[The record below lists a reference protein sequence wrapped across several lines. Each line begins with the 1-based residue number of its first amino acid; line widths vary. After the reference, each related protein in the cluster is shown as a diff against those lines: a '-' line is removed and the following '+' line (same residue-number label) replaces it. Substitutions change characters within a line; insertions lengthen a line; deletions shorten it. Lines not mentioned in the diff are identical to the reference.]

1 MTNYDLET
9 DVLVVGGGA
18 CGFAAAIAARDEGC
32 ETAILEKLARVGGN
46 SALSTASVPGAG
58 TRFQRA
64 AGIEDSPDRMFGDLM
79 AQSGPHDCPEL
90 TRVLADTSASLVE
103 WLADRVEARIGL
115 ITEYRHVGHSV
126 PRLHAP
132 RSRRGQDLVD
142 DLVAAANRRQIPI
155 AEGNP
160 VSRLLAD
167 DHCAV
172 IGAAVKDAG
181 GKESLLR
188 ARKVVLATNG
198 FAANRDL
205 VREFCPEVAKAEYFG
220 ALGSTGEAI
229 LWGRALG
236 ADIAN
241 AGAYQGYAAIAYP
254 QGSLLSWTTMEK
266 GGILVG
272 ADGRRFGD
280 ESIGYSGYTR
290 SVMAQGEFAF
300 AVFDERIR
308 RVADQE
314 EEFRE
319 LVEHRGV
326 KQGGTIKELAAAFG
340 LDAGV
345 LGETIEAYNRAARGE
360 TRDGFGRRN
369 CGLAPLVAPY
379 FIARVKP
386 GLFHTQG
393 GLRVDSGARVL
404 RPDGTPVRN
413 LFAGG
418 GAAAGVSGRTGCAG
432 YSSGNGLLAALGL
445 GRLAGISSAQEI
457 RDGR

>member
-1 MTNYDLET
+1 
-9 DVLVVGGGA
+9 
-18 CGFAAAIAARDEGC
+18 
-32 ETAILEKLARVGGN
+32 
-46 SALSTASVPGAG
+46 
-58 TRFQRA
+58 
-64 AGIEDSPDRMFGDLM
+64 
-79 AQSGPHDCPEL
+79 
-90 TRVLADTSASLVE
+90 
-103 WLADRVEARIGL
+103 
-115 ITEYRHVGHSV
+115 
-126 PRLHAP
+126 
-132 RSRRGQDLVD
+132 
-142 DLVAAANRRQIPI
+142 
-155 AEGNP
+155 
-160 VSRLLAD
+160 
-167 DHCAV
+167 
-172 IGAAVKDAG
+172 
-181 GKESLLR
+181 
-188 ARKVVLATNG
+188 
-198 FAANRDL
+198 
-205 VREFCPEVAKAEYFG
+205 
-220 ALGSTGEAI
+220 
-229 LWGRALG
+229 
-236 ADIAN
+236 
-241 AGAYQGYAAIAYP
+241 
-254 QGSLLSWTTMEK
+254 
-266 GGILVG
+266 
-272 ADGRRFGD
+272 
-280 ESIGYSGYTR
+280 
-290 SVMAQGEFAF
+290 MAQGEFAF

-432 YSSGNGLLAALGL
+432 YSSGNGLLAASGL
-445 GRLAGISSAQEI
+445 GILAGISSAQEI

>member
-18 CGFAAAIAARDEGC
+18 CGFAAAIAAHDEGC

-64 AGIEDSPDRMFGDLM
+64 AGIEDSPDRMFADLM

-90 TRVLADTSASLVE
+90 TRLLAETSASLVE

-142 DLVAAANRRQIPI
+142 DLVAAANRRQIPV

-160 VSRLLAD
+160 VSRLLTD

-181 GKESLLR
+181 GKESSCAHARLSWQPTALPPIAIWCANS
-188 ARKVVLATNG
+188 ARKSPRPNTSGLLA
-198 FAANRDL
+198 A
-205 VREFCPEVAKAEYFG
+205 P
-220 ALGSTGEAI
+220 GEAI

-254 QGSLLSWTTMEK
+254 QGSLLSWTTIEK

-308 RVADQE
+308 
-314 EEFRE
+314 
-319 LVEHRGV
+319 G
-326 KQGGTIKELAAAFG
+326 
-340 LDAGV
+340 
-345 LGETIEAYNRAARGE
+345 
-360 TRDGFGRRN
+360 
-369 CGLAPLVAPY
+369 
-379 FIARVKP
+379 
-386 GLFHTQG
+386 
-393 GLRVDSGARVL
+393 
-404 RPDGTPVRN
+404 
-413 LFAGG
+413 
-418 GAAAGVSGRTGCAG
+418 
-432 YSSGNGLLAALGL
+432 
-445 GRLAGISSAQEI
+445 
-457 RDGR
+457 